1 MLRLNCFLEISDS
14 SLRQKAIDA
23 AVELVEL
30 SLHDEGCIS
39 YEAFSSLTSDN
50 HIEIIE
56 TWKDESSLK
65 AHMDS
70 DHFSRLVPILESCG
84 TLTLEKFNF

>member
-30 SLHDEGCIS
+30 SFTMK
-39 YEAFSSLTSDN
+39 AASLTRHSQAS
-50 HIEIIE
+50 HPTII
-56 TWKDESSLK
+56 
-65 AHMDS
+65 
-70 DHFSRLVPILESCG
+70 
-84 TLTLEKFNF
+84 